1 MWLGEVKEVE
11 KEPVSGCMNLLKAHK
26 MQSIFSGITHKAE
39 EKHKLLQR
47 HFISPSPSPSLSLP
61 LLHTL
66 CSVAGTSAANWRT
79 RHSTNSVA
87 SLLYLKDD
95 AIVSSL
101 ARRRKV
107 AGNGSLRVQPAAP
120 VALLWFASVSSSVF
134 VCVSV
139 SKCTLWCRS

>member
-11 KEPVSGCMNLLKAHK
+11 EETVSGCMNLLKAHK
-26 MQSIFSGITHKAE
+26 MQSIFSGITHKSGRKTQALTASL
-39 EKHKLLQR
+39 HLSFPR
-47 HFISPSPSPSLSLP
+47 SLSLSLSLL

-120 VALLWFASVSSSVF
+120 VALLWFASVPSSVF
-134 VCVSV
+134 VCE
-139 SKCTLWCRS
+139 CE